1 MSNIKLNFFMEI
13 QSVKKQK
20 GRKRILIFSG
30 RSLLLRL
37 FLMLLL
43 CVGSVFLGY
52 AQNTKTVTGK
62 VSDANGEPIIGAS
75 VAIAGTTNGTVTD
88 VNGNFTLEAPDK
100 STLVI
105 SYLGFKT
112 QRIPANSGSLT
123 GIKLEEDTQ
132 KLDEV
137 VVVGFG
143 TQKRANLTGSIAAI
157 NNQELEVTKNQNT
170 QNMLTGKVPGVR
182 VIQRTSEPG
191 DFSNQFDIRGF
202 GTPLI
207 VIDGV
212 PRGNDSFARL
222 SPDEI
227 ESISVL
233 KDASA
238 AVYGVKAANGVVL
251 VTTKKGESGK
261 VKISYSGY
269 YGIQSPADLL
279 KPVGSVDRMTLF
291 NEKSMRSTTNP
302 MLTYTQDQINAFLNG
317 DKVST
322 DWYGATL
329 NNTAGQQQHTLSAS
343 GGTDK
348 IDYFLNFTYTQQD
361 GFFKSGDLNYDRY
374 NIRAN
379 INAQLTNR
387 FKVSLKLNGILDN
400 KLSPNDA
407 IWDIYKELWR
417 IVPDTPVYSNNNP
430 DYFQEPSTGSDVNNT
445 VALTNTDVSGYVK
458 NVNKYYQA
466 TGSFAYDVP
475 YIKGLSFNGMFTYDN
490 TINDNSTYQKAY
502 NEYDYNAVTDQ
513 YVPITK
519 RSPTTLNRKYIN
531 SETRLWQLSLE
542 YNRSF
547 LNKHNV
553 SALLLFEDSH
563 SQQDNIHATRNF
575 SIEVPTPYL
584 YAGDA
589 TNQIGTA
596 DVGNISEYASKST
609 VGKLN
614 YDFEGKYIAEFS
626 FRYDGSSEFPPSKR
640 YGFFPG
646 GSVGWRISEESF
658 IKDHLSFIQNLKLR
672 ASYGKLGDDGAM
684 DYQFVTGYDYPNT
697 SGTSNGYNGYPTGYM
712 FNGSYTNG
720 LGFRAVPNPNI
731 TWQTSKTLNLGLD
744 ADLWRGLF
752 GFSFDVFQ
760 RNRDGLLD
768 YPISSLPGTFGAS
781 MPQMNINSDRTKGL
795 ELELRHHNRIGKDFN
810 YSITGNMALTR
821 TEWVYKES
829 APYGSSYDQW
839 RNSLNNRWNDIWF
852 GLGADGRYTS
862 YQQIATSPVFTGTG
876 TLPGDYIYQDWNG
889 DGVIDDADRHPI
901 ATTTG
906 SSSANFQDKRNYPL
920 MNFGLTL
927 AAQYKGF
934 DLNVLFQGSAMSY
947 IAYGEQLASP
957 LNWNGNALSLFMDR
971 WHPVDPTLDPYNPS
985 NTWIP
990 GYYSYGGTMPD
1001 ANSSFLIQNGA
1012 YLRMKSAELGYTIP
1026 PRSLKKVGV
1035 QKLRVYV
1042 NGYNFLTFTHVK
1054 GVDPERPVDQ
1064 YGYTYPL
1071 NRTVNFGLNIDF

>member
-1 MSNIKLNFFMEI
+1 
-13 QSVKKQK
+13 
-20 GRKRILIFSG
+20 
-30 RSLLLRL
+30 
-37 FLMLLL
+37 
-43 CVGSVFLGY
+43 
-52 AQNTKTVTGK
+52 
-62 VSDANGEPIIGAS
+62 
-75 VAIAGTTNGTVTD
+75 
-88 VNGNFTLEAPDK
+88 
-100 STLVI
+100 
-105 SYLGFKT
+105 
-112 QRIPANSGSLT
+112 
-123 GIKLEEDTQ
+123 
-132 KLDEV
+132 

-143 TQKRANLTGSIAAI
+143 TQRRANLTGSIAAI
-157 NNQELEVTKNQNT
+157 GNQELEVTKNQNT

-182 VIQRTSEPG
+182 VIQRTAEPG

-212 PRGNDSFARL
+212 PRGNDSFSRL

-269 YGIQSPADLL
+269 YGIQTPADLL

-302 MLTYTQDQINAFLNG
+302 TLTYSDDQINAFLTG
-317 DKVST
+317 ERVST
-322 DWYGATL
+322 DWYKATL
-329 NNTAGQQQHTLSAS
+329 NNTASQQQHTLNAS
-343 GGTDK
+343 GGTQK
-348 IDYFLNFTYTQQD
+348 MDYFLNFTYTQQD

-374 NIRAN
+374 NLRAN

-387 FKVSLKLNGILDN
+387 LKVSFKLNSILDN

-407 IWDIYKELWR
+407 IWDIYKMLWR
-417 IVPDTPVYSNNNP
+417 LIPDDAVYANNNP
-430 DYFQEPSTGSDVNNT
+430 LYFQKNTTSSDVNNT
-445 VALTNTDVSGYVK
+445 VAFTQTSVAGFRK
-458 NVNKYYQA
+458 NINKYYQA
-466 TGSFAYDVP
+466 TGTFAYDVP
-475 YIKGLSFNGMFTYDN
+475 YIKGLSLNGMFTFDN
-490 TINDNSTYQKAY
+490 TINDNSNYKQLY
-502 NEYDYNAVTDQ
+502 NEYDYNSVTDQ
-513 YVPITK
+513 YIATAKNGPA
-519 RSPTTLNRKYIN
+519 TTLDRIYLN
-531 SETRLWQLSLE
+531 SETRLWQLSLA
-542 YNRSF
+542 YDRSF

-553 SALLLFEDSH
+553 NALILFEDSH
-563 SQQDNIHATRNF
+563 SQGDNIHVTRQF
-575 SIEVPTPYL
+575 SIPLPYEF
-584 YAGDA
+584 AGESV
-589 TNQIGTA
+589 NQVGTA
-596 DVGNISEYASKST
+596 DPGSIFEYASKSV

-614 YDFEGKYIAEFS
+614 YDFEGKYLAEFS
-626 FRYDGSSEFPPSKR
+626 FRNDGSSKFPPVKR

-646 GSVGWRISEESF
+646 GSIGWRMSEESF
-658 IKDHLSFIQNLKLR
+658 IKNHLSFIQNLKLR
-672 ASYGKLGDDGAM
+672 ASYGKMGDDNSM
-684 DYQFVTGYDYPNT
+684 NFQFVSGYDYPNVT
-697 SGTSNGYNGYPTGYM
+697 GGKYNNYPTGYV
-712 FNGSYTNG
+712 FNGSYSNA
-720 LGFRAVPNPNI
+720 LGFRSVANPNI
-731 TWQTSKTLNLGLD
+731 TWQVVKTLNFGLD

-752 GFSFDVFQ
+752 GFSFDIFQ
-760 RNRDGLLD
+760 RNRDGLLA
-768 YPISSLPGTFGAS
+768 YRLSNIPGTFGAT
-781 MPQMNINSDRTKGL
+781 MPQENLNSDRTKGF
-795 ELELRHHNRIGKDFN
+795 ELELRHRHQINRDFN
-810 YSITGNMALTR
+810 YSITGNLALTR
-821 TEWVYKES
+821 TEWIYQES
-829 APYGSSYDQW
+829 TPYGSSYDQW
-839 RNSLNNRWNDIWF
+839 RNSVDNRWNDIWF

-862 YQQIATSPVFTGTG
+862 YGQIATAPVFTGIG

-889 DGVIDDADRHPI
+889 DGVIDDYDRHPI

-906 SSSANFQDKRNYPL
+906 AGLANFQDKLNYPL

-934 DLNVLFQGSAMSY
+934 DINILFQGSAMAY

-971 WHPVDPTLDPYNPS
+971 WRPTDPTMDPFNPN
-985 NTWIP
+985 NTWIT

-1026 PRSLKKVGV
+1026 VRALAKVGV
-1035 QKLRVYV
+1035 KKLRVYV

-1071 NRTVNFGLNIDF
+1071 NETVNFGLNINF

>member
-1 MSNIKLNFFMEI
+1 MKIH
-13 QSVKKQK
+13 SVKKP
-20 GRKRILIFSG
+20 KREKEDSYSYG
-30 RSLLLRL
+30 RSLLPRM
-37 FLMLLL
+37 FLMLFL
-43 CVGSVFLGY
+43 CVGFVLGSY
-52 AQNTKTVTGK
+52 AQNARTITGK
-62 VSDANGEPIIGAS
+62 VSEANGDPIIGAS
-75 VAIAGTTNGTVTD
+75 VTIAGTNSGTVTD
-88 VNGNFTLEAPDK
+88 VNGNFTLEASDK
-100 STLVI
+100 SVLIV

-112 QRIPANSGSLT
+112 QRITVGNGNLPE
-123 GIKLEEDTQ
+123 IKLEEDTQ

-157 NNQELEVTKNQNT
+157 GNQELEVTKNQNT

-182 VIQRTSEPG
+182 VIQETSEPG
-191 DFSNQFDIRGF
+191 NFNNQFDIRGF

-212 PRGNDSFARL
+212 PRGSDSFARL

-269 YGIQSPADLL
+269 YGIQTPADLL

-302 MLTYTQDQINAFLNG
+302 MLTYTADQINAYLTG
-317 DKVST
+317 QKVST
-322 DWYGATL
+322 DWYDATL

-343 GGTDK
+343 GGTQK
-348 IDYFLNFTYTQQD
+348 MDYFLNFTYTQQD

-374 NIRAN
+374 NLRAN
-379 INAQLTNR
+379 IDAQLTNR
-387 FKVSLKLNGILDN
+387 LKISLKLNGILDN
-400 KLSPNDA
+400 KLSPNDDL
-407 IWDIYKELWR
+407 WDIYKELWR
-417 IVPDTPVYSNNNP
+417 IVPDYPVYANNNP
-430 DYFQEPSTGSDVNNT
+430 DYYQETSTGSDVNNT
-445 VALTNTDVSGYVK
+445 VALTRSDVAGYRK
-458 NVNKYYQA
+458 NINKYYQA
-466 TGSFAYDVP
+466 TGTFTYDIP
-475 YIKGLSFNGMFTYDN
+475 KIKGLSFNGMLTYDN
-490 TINDNSTYQKAY
+490 TIADNSTYQKAY

-513 YVPITK
+513 YTAITK
-519 RSPTTLNRKYIN
+519 RSPTSLDRKYIN
-531 SETRLWQLSLE
+531 SETRLWQLSLV
-542 YNRSF
+542 YDRSF
-547 LNKHNV
+547 LSKHNV
-553 SALLLFEDSH
+553 NALILFEDSH
-563 SQQDNIHATRNF
+563 SQQDNIHAFRDF
-575 SIEVPTPYL
+575 SIAMPSPEL
-584 YAGDA
+584 FAGEA

-614 YDFEGKYIAEFS
+614 YDFEGKYLAEFS
-626 FRYDGSSEFPPSKR
+626 CRYDGSSRFAPSKR

-646 GSVGWRISEESF
+646 GSVGWRMSEESF
-658 IKDHLSFIQNLKLR
+658 IKNHLSFIQNLKLR
-672 ASYGKLGDDGAM
+672 ASYGILGDDGAI
-684 DYQFVTGYDYPNT
+684 DYQFDSGYNYPNT
-697 SGTSNGYNGYPTGYM
+697 TGVKYNGYPTGYM
-712 FNGSYTNG
+712 FNGAYTNG
-720 LGFRAVPNPNI
+720 LGFRSVPNPNI

-744 ADLWRGLF
+744 ADLWKGLF
-752 GFSFDVFQ
+752 GFSFDIFQ

-768 YPISSLPGTFGAS
+768 YGNASVPGTFGAS
-781 MPQMNINSDRTKGL
+781 MPQENINSDRTKGF
-795 ELELRHHNRIGKDFN
+795 ELELRHHHQVNKDFN
-810 YSITGNMALTR
+810 YSITGNLALTR
-821 TEWVYKES
+821 TQWRYKI
-829 APYGSSYDQW
+829 ATPYGSSYDQW
-839 RNSLNNRWNDIWF
+839 RNSVDNRWNDIWF
-852 GLGADGRYTS
+852 GLASAGRYTS
-862 YQQIATSPVFTGTG
+862 YGQIATSPVLTTIG

-889 DGVIDDADRHPI
+889 DGVIDDYDRHPI
-901 ATTTG
+901 ATTTDA
-906 SSSANFQDKRNYPL
+906 SSANFQDKRNYPL

-934 DLNVLFQGSAMSY
+934 DLNILFQGSAMSY

-971 WHPVDPTLDPYNPS
+971 WRPTDPTLDPYNPT
-985 NTWIP
+985 NTWIS

-1012 YLRMKSAELGYTIP
+1012 YLRMKSAEVGYTIP
-1026 PRSLKKVGV
+1026 AHSLARLGV

-1071 NRTVNFGLNIDF
+1071 NETVNFGLNIDF